1 MRYYI
6 CIRGRK
12 PGIFETTWEKFKV
25 LVNKYSGAL
34 YCGEDDLKKASIYW
48 TINRKHVSREY
59 FSPNYKN
66 LFPNLKIVEIK
77 DYVKDNDDIINSNY
91 RYEKKNN
98 INFSYRKDNANYK
111 IKENQNKINITSDSN
126 NIYNEKEISS
136 SNNSNSVD
144 SDLPKFGGTNPL
156 NEKINNNY
164 HLNQN
169 NISNNISNKN
179 KIISL
184 SARKMPEIESNSLRN
199 NLRVNIGSNI
209 RGTNDLKL
217 NKKDKKKKS
226 TKEYDNFKEIHCD
239 SFLYEGYDATCILDA
254 IDAVIAKIKEMLK
267 P

>member
-25 LVNKYSGAL
+25 LVNEYSGAL
-34 YCGEDDLKKASIYW
+34 FCGHDDLKKASIYW

-66 LFPNLKIVEIK
+66 SFPNLKIVEIK
-77 DYVKDNDDIINSNY
+77 DYIKDNDDIIGSCG
-91 RYEKKNN
+91 YEKKNN
-98 INFSYRKDNANYK
+98 INFTYRKDNANYK

-126 NIYNEKEISS
+126 NICNEKEISS
-136 SNNSNSVD
+136 SNNNNSVD

-156 NEKINNNY
+156 NEKINNDY

-179 KIISL
+179 KIVSL
-184 SARKMPEIESNSLRN
+184 SARKIPEIESNFVGN
-199 NLRVNIGSNI
+199 NQRLSIGYNI
-209 RGTNDLKL
+209 RGTNDSKL
-217 NKKDKKKKS
+217 NKKDNKKKIIK
-226 TKEYDNFKEIHCD
+226 KYDDFKEIHCD
-239 SFLYEGYDATCILDA
+239 SLRYEGYDATCILDA

>member
-12 PGIFETTWEKFKV
+12 PGIFETTWEKFKP
-25 LVNKYSGAL
+25 LVNEYSGAL
-34 YCGEDDLKKASIYW
+34 FCGQDDLKKASIYW

-59 FSPNYKN
+59 FSRNYKN
-66 LFPNLKIVEIK
+66 LYPNLKIVEIK
-77 DYVKDNDDIINSNY
+77 DYVKDNDDIIIGK
-91 RYEKKNN
+91 YEKKNN
-98 INFSYRKDNANYK
+98 INYNYRKDNANYK

-136 SNNSNSVD
+136 SNNTNSID

-156 NEKINNNY
+156 NEKINNDY

-184 SARKMPEIESNSLRN
+184 SARKIPEIESNPLGN
-199 NLRVNIGSNI
+199 NKRVNIGCNI
-209 RGTNDLKL
+209 RGKIDSKL
-217 NKKDKKKKS
+217 NKKNKKK
-226 TKEYDNFKEIHCD
+226 TIAQEYDNFKEIHCD
-239 SFLYEGYDATCILDA
+239 SFRFEGYDATCILDA